1 MEIEGYEIDDL
12 FAGEDLE
19 SVERKIDFERLLT
32 TLSERDRKIAVL
44 YAFGHTQEEVG
55 AIVGLTK
62 GRVCQILA
70 DIKQSAEKVAVVYR
84 DHCGN

>member
-12 FAGEDLE
+12 FDSEDLE

-32 TLSERDRKIAVL
+32 TLSERDRRIAVL
-44 YAFGHTQEEVG
+44 FAIGHTQEEIG

-62 GRVCQILA
+62 GRICQILSV
-70 DIKQSAEKVAVVYR
+70 IKQTTLETA
-84 DHCGN
+84 